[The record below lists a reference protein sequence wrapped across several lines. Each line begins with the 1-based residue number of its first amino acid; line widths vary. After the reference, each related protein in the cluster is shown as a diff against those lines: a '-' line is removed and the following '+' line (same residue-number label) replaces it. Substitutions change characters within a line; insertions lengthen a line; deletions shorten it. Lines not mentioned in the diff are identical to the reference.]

1 MLGGREGTPISANLP
16 RFPTTTVCG
25 KCGEVI
31 MEAAWGAR
39 RGGVL
44 CLQTPKRVVIIVPL
58 G

>member
-1 MLGGREGTPISANLP
+1 MRGDPRGDPPARILA
-16 RFPTTTVCG
+16 RFPTHPLCG
-25 KCGEVI
+25 KWGEVI